1 MSDNYLG
8 NPNLKK
14 VNTPQEFTKKQI
26 LEYQKCAKDP
36 IYFMTKYIRIVS
48 LDDGLV
54 PFKMYDFQ
62 KHIVR
67 TIHDNRFTICKLPRQ
82 SGKSTTTV
90 SYLLHYALFNP
101 NSNIAILA
109 NKSST
114 ARDILGRV
122 QLAYE
127 NLPKWMQQGVI
138 NWNKGN
144 IELENKSVIVA
155 AATSSSAIRGGS
167 YNIIFLDEF
176 AFVPA
181 NIAEQFFS
189 AVYPTIS
196 AGTQTKMIIVST
208 PYGMNQFYKLWTDAE
223 NKRNDYVPIEV
234 HWSEVPG
241 RDEAW
246 KEATIRNTSAEQ
258 FQQEFECV
266 DGNTIVETEDGKI
279 KIEDLYKKLL
289 KKRVGQMFRTN
300 TDNIKILST
309 SGFSNFNGIQK
320 VKRNLY
326 QHIIF
331 DDKSEIKTSINH
343 PFGKDKIL
351 ARNVKVGDYLSSK
364 KVLYN
369 ELVNEKIFLY
379 DPINVEKENLYI
391 TNGVVSHNCEFLGS
405 VNTLINPSKIKT
417 LAYMNPIQSNAGL
430 DVYEDP
436 KKGNTYVCTVD
447 VARGVSKDYSAFL
460 ILDVTQMPFRIVAK
474 FRNNEIRPLL
484 FPHTIDQVCK
494 AFNHAHVLVETNDLG
509 QQIAEA
515 LQFELE
521 YDNLLMTTQRGR
533 AGQILGAGFSG
544 RGSGFGVKMTKQI
557 KKIGCANIKTL
568 IESDKVIIQDFNI
581 IEEMSTF
588 IRKGQSWQADDGA
601 NDDLMMCLVI
611 FGWLSNQPFFKEL
624 TDTNARQMLYE
635 EQQHL
640 IEQDMAPFGFV
651 DDGTPDHE
659 KSEVDEYGTVWH
671 PVVHKGS

>member
-1 MSDNYLG
+1 MSDAYLG

-14 VNTPQEFTKKQI
+14 VNTPVEFTKEQI
-26 LEYQKCAKDP
+26 LEYQKCAGDP
-36 IYFMTKYIRIVS
+36 IYFMRNYIRIVS
-48 LDDGLV
+48 LDEGLV
-54 PFKMYDFQ
+54 PFKMYPFQ
-62 KHIVR
+62 EHIVR

-114 ARDILGRV
+114 ARDILSRV

-181 NIAEQFFS
+181 NIAEMFFS

-196 AGTQTKMIIVST
+196 SGQKTKMIIVST

-246 KEATIRNTSAEQ
+246 KEATIRNTSPEQ
-258 FQQEFECV
+258 FQQEFE
-266 DGNTIVETEDGKI
+266 
-279 KIEDLYKKLL
+279 
-289 KKRVGQMFRTN
+289 
-300 TDNIKILST
+300 
-309 SGFSNFNGIQK
+309 
-320 VKRNLY
+320 
-326 QHIIF
+326 
-331 DDKSEIKTSINH
+331 
-343 PFGKDKIL
+343 
-351 ARNVKVGDYLSSK
+351 
-364 KVLYN
+364 
-369 ELVNEKIFLY
+369 
-379 DPINVEKENLYI
+379 
-391 TNGVVSHNCEFLGS
+391 CEFLGS
-405 VNTLINPSKIKT
+405 VNTLISPAKIKNM
-417 LAYMNPIQSNAGL
+417 AYSNPIQSNAGL
-430 DVYEDP
+430 DVYENP

-447 VARGVSKDYSAFL
+447 VARGVSKDYSAFV
-460 ILDVTQMPFRIVAK
+460 ILDVTQMPFKIVAK

-484 FPHTIDQVCK
+484 FPHTIEKVCK
-494 AFNHAHVLVETNDLG
+494 AYNHAHVLVETNDLG

-568 IESDKVIIQDFNI
+568 IESDKIFINDFNI

-588 IRKGQSWQADDGA
+588 IRKGQSWQADEGST
-601 NDDLMMCLVI
+601 DDLMMCLVI
-611 FGWLSNQPFFKEL
+611 FGWLSNQPFFKEM

-635 EQQHL
+635 EQQSL

-651 DDGTPDHE
+651 DDGIPDHE

-671 PVVHKGS
+671 PVVHKGL

>member
-1 MSDNYLG
+1 MSDAYLG

-14 VNTPQEFTKKQI
+14 VNTPQEFSKKQI

-36 IYFMTKYIRIVS
+36 IYFMETYIRIVS

-62 KHIVR
+62 RHIVR

-196 AGTQTKMIIVST
+196 SGQKTKMIIVST

-246 KEATIRNTSAEQ
+246 KEATIRNTSPEQ
-258 FQQEFECV
+258 FQQEFE
-266 DGNTIVETEDGKI
+266 
-279 KIEDLYKKLL
+279 
-289 KKRVGQMFRTN
+289 
-300 TDNIKILST
+300 
-309 SGFSNFNGIQK
+309 
-320 VKRNLY
+320 
-326 QHIIF
+326 
-331 DDKSEIKTSINH
+331 
-343 PFGKDKIL
+343 
-351 ARNVKVGDYLSSK
+351 
-364 KVLYN
+364 
-369 ELVNEKIFLY
+369 
-379 DPINVEKENLYI
+379 
-391 TNGVVSHNCEFLGS
+391 CEFLGS

-447 VARGVSKDYSAFL
+447 VARGVSKDYSAFI
-460 ILDVTQMPFRIVAK
+460 ILDVTQMPFKIVAK

-624 TDTNARQMLYE
+624 TDTNARQMLYD

>member
-1 MSDNYLG
+1 MSDAYLG

-14 VNTPQEFTKKQI
+14 VNTPEEFTKEQI
-26 LEYQKCAKDP
+26 IEYQKCSENP
-36 IYFMTKYIRIVS
+36 VYFMEEYIKVVS

-54 PFKMYDFQ
+54 PFKMYPFQ
-62 KHIVR
+62 QHIVN

-82 SGKSTTTV
+82 SGKSTTTI

-114 ARDILGRV
+114 ARDILGRL

-127 NLPKWMQQGVI
+127 NLPKWLQQGVI

-144 IELENKSVIVA
+144 IELENKSSIVA

-181 NIAEQFFS
+181 NIAEMFFS

-196 AGTQTKMIIVST
+196 SGQKTKMIIVST
-208 PYGMNQFYKLWTDAE
+208 PYGMNQFYKLWKDAE
-223 NKRNDYVPIEV
+223 EGRNDYVPIEV

-258 FQQEFECV
+258 FQQEFEC
-266 DGNTIVETEDGKI
+266 
-279 KIEDLYKKLL
+279 
-289 KKRVGQMFRTN
+289 
-300 TDNIKILST
+300 
-309 SGFSNFNGIQK
+309 
-320 VKRNLY
+320 
-326 QHIIF
+326 
-331 DDKSEIKTSINH
+331 
-343 PFGKDKIL
+343 
-351 ARNVKVGDYLSSK
+351 
-364 KVLYN
+364 
-369 ELVNEKIFLY
+369 
-379 DPINVEKENLYI
+379 
-391 TNGVVSHNCEFLGS
+391 EFLGS
-405 VNTLINPSKIKT
+405 VNTLISPAKIKNMAFT
-417 LAYMNPIQSNAGL
+417 TPKTSSAGL

-436 KKGNTYVCTVD
+436 IKDKTYVITVD
-447 VARGVSKDYSAFL
+447 VARGVLKDYSAFVV
-460 ILDVTQMPFRIVAK
+460 LDVSQMPYRVVAK
-474 FRNNEIRPLL
+474 YKNNDIKPLV
-484 FPHTIDQVCK
+484 FPSIIERVGK
-494 AFNHAHVLVETNDLG
+494 AYNKAHVLVETNDLG

-515 LQFELE
+515 LNFELE
-521 YDNLLMTTQRGR
+521 YDNLLMTTNRGR
-533 AGQILGAGFSG
+533 AGQILGAMFSG

-568 IESDKVIIQDFNI
+568 IESDKVQITDFNI

-588 IRKGQSWQADDGA
+588 VRRGQSWQADEGN

-611 FGWLSNQPFFKEL
+611 FGWLSNQPFFKEM

-635 EQQHL
+635 EQQNL

-651 DDGTPDHE
+651 DDGIPDHE

-671 PVVHKGS
+671 PVVRKGQ

>member
-1 MSDNYLG
+1 MSDAYLG

-14 VNTPQEFTKKQI
+14 VNTPVEFTKEQI
-26 LEYQKCAKDP
+26 IEYQKCAEDP
-36 IYFMTKYIRIVS
+36 IYFMVNYIRIVS
-48 LDDGLV
+48 LDEGLV

-67 TIHDNRFTICKLPRQ
+67 TIHNNRFTICKLPRQ

-181 NIAEQFFS
+181 NIAEMFFS

-196 AGTQTKMIIVST
+196 SGQKTKMIIVST

-246 KEATIRNTSAEQ
+246 KEATIRNTSPEQ
-258 FQQEFECV
+258 FQQEFE
-266 DGNTIVETEDGKI
+266 
-279 KIEDLYKKLL
+279 
-289 KKRVGQMFRTN
+289 
-300 TDNIKILST
+300 
-309 SGFSNFNGIQK
+309 
-320 VKRNLY
+320 
-326 QHIIF
+326 
-331 DDKSEIKTSINH
+331 
-343 PFGKDKIL
+343 
-351 ARNVKVGDYLSSK
+351 
-364 KVLYN
+364 
-369 ELVNEKIFLY
+369 
-379 DPINVEKENLYI
+379 
-391 TNGVVSHNCEFLGS
+391 CEFLGS
-405 VNTLINPSKIKT
+405 VNTLISPAKIKNM
-417 LAYMNPIQSNAGL
+417 AYSNPIQSNAGL
-430 DVYEDP
+430 DVYENP
-436 KKGNTYVCTVD
+436 KKDNTYVCTVD
-447 VARGVSKDYSAFL
+447 VARGVSKDYSAFV
-460 ILDVTQMPFRIVAK
+460 ILDVTQMPFKIVAK

-568 IESDKVIIQDFNI
+568 IESDKILINDFNI

-588 IRKGQSWQADDGA
+588 IRKGQSWQADDG
-601 NDDLMMCLVI
+601 NTDDLMMCLVI
-611 FGWLSNQPFFKEL
+611 FGWLSNQPFFKEM

-635 EQQHL
+635 EQQSL

-671 PVVHKGS
+671 PVVHKGL